1 MSKETQPNY
10 SDLQKSLIENL
21 KKNHNYDKATNVVV
35 FDADKLEM
43 PEGVT
48 GETIQN
54 HVNYF
59 NQLSGAVEATNAEIT
74 RDLYGKN
81 EEHVNTE
88 GTLSLPGLTFNTQH
102 NLQMEVGDDKLYG
115 VSTTITD
122 FQHTEEASDWLA
134 AQRESNESLARKL
147 FS

>member
-21 KKNHNYDKATNVVV
+21 KKNHEYNKATNVVV

-48 GETIQN
+48 SDTIQN

-59 NQLSGAVEATNAEIT
+59 NQLSGAVEVTNAEIT
-74 RDLYGKN
+74 RELHKEN
-81 EEHVNTE
+81 EEHLMTE
-88 GTLSLPGLTFNTQH
+88 GTLNLPGLTFNTQH
-102 NLQMEVGDDKLYG
+102 NLRIEVGDDTLYG
-115 VSTTITD
+115 GSTTMTD

>member
-1 MSKETQPNY
+1 MSKETQSNY
-10 SDLQKSLIENL
+10 SDLQKALIENL
-21 KKNHNYDKATNVVV
+21 KKNHKYDKGTNVVM

-48 GETIQN
+48 GESIQT

-59 NQLSGAVEATNAEIT
+59 NQLSGAVEVTNAEIT
-74 RDLYGKN
+74 RDLYAEDNK
-81 EEHVNTE
+81 HINTE
-88 GTLSLPGLTFNTQH
+88 ATLVLPGVTFNTQH
-102 NLQMEVGDDKLYG
+102 NLSMEVGDDTLYG
-115 VSTTITD
+115 GSTTMTD